1 MVNTQLSVPSI
12 GHETHTWLA
21 EPNGM
26 AGRARVAAASGP
38 YESAVPASIASYA
51 PMLPAELAA
60 DLDEA
65 SSSLS
70 ALDASA
76 ATAWPG
82 GDTQITPM
90 SAILLR
96 TESTS
101 SSQIEQLTV
110 GARQLALAEIGQT
123 TSENA
128 NTVVGNVRAMEQA
141 LAWDGPVTQEAV
153 LAIHKTLLLH
163 QAGWEQHA
171 GQYRTQLVWVGHNGL
186 GPRDAVH
193 VAPQPELISGAMADL
208 ITFMARLDLPIVLQL
223 AVAHAQFET
232 IHPFADGNGRT
243 GRALLHAM
251 LRSTGVVT
259 HIAAPISAGL
269 LTDTDGYFNALT
281 AYRAGDAEPIV
292 RRFADACRFA
302 AFSGQK
308 LIDELTNQLAIDRAK
323 LAGLRPEATAWRV
336 LPMLAA
342 HPVVNTSL
350 LTNQHRLSDVSAGR
364 ALTQLTQAG
373 VLEERSGLRRNRIWQ
388 HPAIIAILDAYAA
401 NLRRR

>member
-1 MVNTQLSVPSI
+1 M
-12 GHETHTWLA
+12 
-21 EPNGM
+21 
-26 AGRARVAAASGP
+26 
-38 YESAVPASIASYA
+38 PALIASYA

-65 SSSLS
+65 SSALS
-70 ALDASA
+70 ALDAGA

-82 GDTQITPM
+82 SDAYITPM

-96 TESTS
+96 TESAS

-110 GARQLALAEIGQT
+110 DARQLALAEIGQT

-128 NTVVGNVRAMEQA
+128 NTVVGNVRAMERA

-153 LAIHKTLLLH
+153 LAIHKALLLH
-163 QAGWEQHA
+163 QTGWEQHA
-171 GQYRTQLVWVGHNGL
+171 GQYRTQLVWVGHSGL

-193 VAPQPELISGAMADL
+193 VAPQPELIGGAMADL
-208 ITFMARLDLPIVLQL
+208 IVFMARLDLPIVLQL

-243 GRALLHAM
+243 GRALLHTI
-251 LRSTGVVT
+251 LRSAGVVT

-269 LTDTDGYFNALT
+269 LTDTDGYFSALT

-302 AFSGQK
+302 AFSGRK
-308 LIDELTNQLAIDRAK
+308 LIDELTNQLALDRAK

-342 HPVVNTSL
+342 HPVVNAAL
-350 LTNQHRLSDVSAGR
+350 LTNRFGLSDVSAGR
-364 ALTQLTQAG
+364 ALTQLTRAG
-373 VLEERSGLRRNRIWQ
+373 VLEERSGLRRNRVWQ
-388 HPAIIAILDAYAA
+388 HPAIIDILDAYAA